1 MNKLFIVVGFV
12 LFYQPLF
19 ADVYYYA
26 DESGKRIYVD
36 RKSEI
41 PQQFRDQ
48 TVLYK
53 GRARSTGGE
62 ITAVTPDTA
71 GGAVVTKEDAKNKI
85 NQLESYMS
93 KLETRVNIKGNSVL
107 VPVKLFYGNR
117 HASLQLLL
125 DTGASTTVVHHDAVA
140 SLNVD
145 ARPAGDARIV
155 GGALIETHSV
165 NFNRVEIG
173 PYTLQNVVTSLIENT
188 DKNTKYD
195 GLLGMNFLRSV
206 KYDVDFEGGV
216 IIWEPDNYRRAQSD
230 IERLESF
237 IEEIDNT
244 ESSVVSVAE

>member
-1 MNKLFIVVGFV
+1 MKRLLIVVGI
-12 LFYQPLF
+12 LFFSQPIF
-19 ADVYYYA
+19 ADVYHYI
-26 DESGKRIYVD
+26 DESGKRVYVD
-36 RKSEI
+36 RESEI
-41 PQQFRDQ
+41 PKQFRGQ
-48 TVLYK
+48 TVIYK
-53 GRARSTGGE
+53 DRARSMDVKTE
-62 ITAVTPDTA
+62 TVTPDA
-71 GGAVVTKEDAKNKI
+71 DDAIVTKEDAKNKI
-85 NQLESYMS
+85 NQLETYMS
-93 KLETRVNIKGNSVL
+93 KLETRVNINGNSVL